1 MIEANQEAV
10 AIITMTIGAG
20 LAVVWLI
27 QMAVEDL
34 QRRRK

>member
-1 MIEANQEAV
+1 MV
-10 AIITMTIGAG
+10 VGAG

-34 QRRRK
+34 RRRRK